1 MECSLQIAWAAGI
14 LEGEGCF
21 TEHSGHPYILV
32 DMTDKDVI
40 EKLHSIFPTATI
52 RGPYTHHKKPQNK
65 PRWRFDAFGTKA
77 VPIMERVLPY
87 MCSRRTE
94 KIKYLLNLRNKNEI
108 LT

>member
-1 MECSLQIAWAAGI
+1 MVCDLQIAWAAGI

-40 EKLHSIFPTATI
+40 EKLLSVFPTGTM
-52 RGPYTHHKKPQNK
+52 RGPYLHHKRPQYK

-77 VPIMERVLPY
+77 VPIMLKVLPY
-87 MCSRRTE
+87 MCSRRTD
-94 KIKYLLNLRNKNEI
+94 KIKQLLSLRKQNEI
-108 LT
+108 SN